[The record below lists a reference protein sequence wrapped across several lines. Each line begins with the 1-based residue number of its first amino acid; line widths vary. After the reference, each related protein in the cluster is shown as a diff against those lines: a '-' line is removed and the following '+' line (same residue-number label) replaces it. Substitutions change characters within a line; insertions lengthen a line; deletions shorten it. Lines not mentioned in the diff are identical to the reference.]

1 MKFQQRALLIAL
13 FGICSAAGVSS
24 AQSAAVSN
32 ASAPAG
38 TADTAA
44 APAPALPALSASQIV
59 EKNLAARGGSAAW
72 RSIQSVVYSGSLDA
86 GRVRPDNGIHPST
99 TERLI
104 DKPGKSTKPGQAPE
118 QHLTGV
124 DEGTP
129 VSLPYTLYMKRPG
142 KQRVEVKFKDE
153 TLIQTYDGKNGWK
166 LQPYL
171 HRGVLPFTAEEMKKA
186 QQFQDID
193 GPLFDYAAKGTKV
206 ELDGTDRVNGNP
218 AYRLKLTLKSGD
230 VRHIWID
237 AASFL
242 DVQVDGV
249 RRLNGHDV
257 PQYTALSDYRSING
271 VKLPFLMDTRT
282 AGLPDHEKIVVEK
295 ATLNPKIDDA
305 LFGKP
310 NP

>member
-1 MKFQQRALLIAL
+1 MKFQQRALFGAL
-13 FGICSAAGVSS
+13 FGICCAAGTG
-24 AQSAAVSN
+24 APQAA
-32 ASAPAG
+32 
-38 TADTAA
+38 TAA
-44 APAPALPALSASQIV
+44 AASADPAKADAAATAAPVLPALSAEQIV
-59 EKNLAARGGSAAW
+59 QKNLAARGGSAAW
-72 RSIQSVVYSGSLDA
+72 RAIQSVVYSGSLDA

-118 QHLTGV
+118 QHVTGN

-171 HRGVLPFTAEEMKKA
+171 HRGVLPFSAEEMKKA

-206 ELDGTDRVNGNP
+206 DLDGTDRVGGNP
-218 AYRLKLTLKSGD
+218 AYRLKLTLKGGD

-242 DVQVDGV
+242 DVQIDGV
-249 RRLNGHDV
+249 RRLNGHEV
-257 PQYTALSDYRSING
+257 AQYTALSDYRSVNG

-295 ATLNPKIDDA
+295 AILNPKIDDA
-305 LFGKP
+305 LFGRP

>member
-13 FGICSAAGVSS
+13 FGVSC
-24 AQSAAVSN
+24 V
-32 ASAPAG
+32 AG
-38 TADTAA
+38 TAGALAA
-44 APAPALPALSASQIV
+44 NSAVSSGSTSAPAPAPAAAPVLPALTAQQIV
-59 EKNLAARGGSAAW
+59 EKNLAARGGGAAW
-72 RSIQSVVYSGSLDA
+72 RSVQSVVYSGSLDA

-104 DKPGKSTKPGQAPE
+104 EKPGKSAKPGQAPE
-118 QHLTGV
+118 QHMTGN

-153 TLIQTYDGKNGWK
+153 TLIQTYDGKTGWK

-171 HRGVLPFTAEEMKKA
+171 HRGVLPFSAEEMKKA

-206 ELDGTDRVNGNP
+206 NLDGTDLVNGNP

-237 AASFL
+237 ATSFL
-242 DVQVDGV
+242 DVQIDGW

-257 PQYTALSDYRSING
+257 AQYTALSDYRTVDG

-282 AGLPDHEKIVVEK
+282 AGLPDHEKIIVEK
-295 ATLNPKIDDA
+295 ATLNPKIDDT

-310 NP
+310 SL

>member
-1 MKFQQRALLIAL
+1 MKFQQRAVLTAL
-13 FGICSAAGVSS
+13 FGLSSVAGTIGAQAATSPTTG
-24 AQSAAVSN
+24 
-32 ASAPAG
+32 APAV
-38 TADTAA
+38 AA
-44 APAPALPALSASQIV
+44 APAVTAAPVLPALSAQQIV
-59 EKNLAARGGSAAW
+59 EKNLAARGGSTAW

-104 DKPGKSTKPGQAPE
+104 DKPGKSTKPGQAPD
-118 QHLTGV
+118 QHLSGN
-124 DEGTP
+124 DAGTP

-153 TLIQTYDGKNGWK
+153 TLIQVYDGKTGWK

-171 HRGVLPFTAEEMKKA
+171 HRGVLPFTAEEIKKA
-186 QQFQDID
+186 RQFQDID
-193 GPLFDYAAKGTKV
+193 GPLFDYAAKGSKV
-206 ELDGTDRVNGNP
+206 ELDGTELVDGSA

-242 DVQVDGV
+242 DVQIDGV
-249 RRLNGHDV
+249 RRLNGHEV
-257 PQYTALSDYRSING
+257 AQYTAMSDFRSVDG

-295 ATLNPKIDDA
+295 ATLNPKIDDK

-310 NP
+310 NQ